1 MPLVRLLFRV
11 RSLPAILSRGGGLP
25 TGSSE
30 PLLAQMMDSGFVF
43 LGEEPDREV
52 ILGVIGQMFKL
63 RGDAPAI
70 RNAREFVAF
79 EEPGYAKAAMNFYVE
94 PVVDD
99 GTELFTETRVLTT
112 DPASHRRFG
121 WYWRV
126 IYPGSALVRRSW
138 LYAAKRQAERR
149 SPGLR
154 SYF

>member
-1 MPLVRLLFRV
+1 MLLDELMPEYEFSERHRVSIEAPAGRALEAAKQATPGEMPLVRLLFRV
-11 RSLPAILSRGGGLP
+11 RSLPAIPSRGGGLP

-94 PVVDD
+94 P
-99 GTELFTETRVLTT
+99 
-112 DPASHRRFG
+112 
-121 WYWRV
+121 
-126 IYPGSALVRRSW
+126 
-138 LYAAKRQAERR
+138 
-149 SPGLR
+149 
-154 SYF
+154 